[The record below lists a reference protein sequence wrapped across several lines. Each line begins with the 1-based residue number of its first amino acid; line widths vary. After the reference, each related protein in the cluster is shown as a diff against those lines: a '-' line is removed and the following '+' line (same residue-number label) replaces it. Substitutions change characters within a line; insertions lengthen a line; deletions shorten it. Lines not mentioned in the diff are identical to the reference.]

1 MYVCP
6 LALHLDID
14 SSRFGTLIDA
24 PRTAFRLKPEAK
36 MKDANEWGKYGDPL
50 WKKRKDEYER
60 GIEEIPGAQLFP
72 ETHRIDVLDELYNSG
87 RDYYREAW
95 LQAIGADGESC
106 IYDPA
111 QREKLASPW
120 MKAEKAAERFPDI
133 PDMISELHLIKTTV
147 QEGKRKF
154 DGILSKYRGRGRVSE
169 KNAELFEL
177 AHWFANNPP
186 ADKVPNITGRVR
198 KDTLDAVRASYAF
211 ILDSTT
217 STGAF
222 STGST
227 SGFCWMMAIAPL
239 LSSISSS
246 PITLSFGT
254 FSKLTPH
261 SSFCEAQEDDRS

>member
-1 MYVCP
+1 MYAFSLSP
-6 LALHLDID
+6 HPGID
-14 SSRFGTLIDA
+14 SLRFGTLIDA
-24 PRTAFRLKPEAK
+24 PRTAFRLKREAK
-36 MKDANEWGKYGDPL
+36 IKDVNQWGKYEDPL
-50 WKKRKDEYER
+50 WKREKDEYER
-60 GIEEIPGAQLFP
+60 GIEENPGAQLLP
-72 ETHRIDVLDELYNSG
+72 NTNRINVLDELYKSG
-87 RDYYREAW
+87 RDYYRDAW
-95 LQAIGADGESC
+95 RQAIDTDG
-106 IYDPA
+106 IYDPG
-111 QREKLASPW
+111 QRERLASPW
-120 MKAEKAAERFPDI
+120 IETEKVAEMFPEMI
-133 PDMISELHLIKTTV
+133 PELDLVKSTV
-147 QEGKRKF
+147 QEGKRRF
-154 DGILSKYRGRGRVSE
+154 TGILSKYRGKGRASE

-186 ADKVPNITGRVR
+186 ADQVPNITGRVR
-198 KDTLDAVRASYAF
+198 KDALDAVRASYAF

-217 STGAF
+217 STGGF

>member
-1 MYVCP
+1 MP
-6 LALHLDID
+6 SLSLHPDID

-36 MKDANEWGKYGDPL
+36 IKDANEWGKYEDPS
-50 WKKRKDEYER
+50 WKKKKDEYER
-60 GIEEIPGAQLFP
+60 GIGESPGAQLLP
-72 ETHRIDVLDELYNSG
+72 KTHRIDVLDELYNSG
-87 RDYYREAW
+87 CDYYEEAW
-95 LQAIGADGESC
+95 RQVIDADGERC
-106 IYDPA
+106 IYDPG

-120 MKAEKAAERFPDI
+120 MKAEKAAERFPEMI
-133 PDMISELHLIKTTV
+133 PELHLIKSTV
-147 QEGKRKF
+147 QEGKRKCN
-154 DGILSKYRGRGRVSE
+154 GILSKYRYRGRDCVSE

-217 STGAF
+217 PTGAF
-222 STGST
+222 SMGST

-261 SSFCEAQEDDRS
+261 SSFCEAQEEEDRS

>member
-1 MYVCP
+1 MYVC
-6 LALHLDID
+6 LLFSHLDID

-36 MKDANEWGKYGDPL
+36 TKDANEWGKYGDPL
-50 WKKRKDEYER
+50 WKKEKDKYER
-60 GIEEIPGAQLFP
+60 GVEENLGTQLFP
-72 ETHRIDVLDELYNSG
+72 ETNRINVLDELYNSG
-87 RDYYREAW
+87 RNHHKEAW
-95 LQAIGADGESC
+95 LQAIGAGGEC
-106 IYDPA
+106 YIYDPG

-120 MKAEKAAERFPDI
+120 NKAEKAAQEFPEMI
-133 PDMISELHLIKTTV
+133 PELHLIQTTV
-147 QEGKRKF
+147 HEGKRRF
-154 DGILSKYRGRGRVSE
+154 TSIQWRYRGKDRPSE

-239 LSSISSS
+239 LSLISSS

-261 SSFCEAQEDDRS
+261 SSFCESQEDNRS